1 MRPIDFKRKVKAIM
15 HEHVHYRR
23 DAEGLMTAIEQLRRL
38 GDEDVH
44 RVRAPAGSAIYNYEW
59 EEALEAQWM
68 VRLAELVAASAL
80 AREESRGHHWRTDF
94 PKMRAEWEKHTVVRR
109 IDEAAYEVTDAPVTR
124 LKDRTKERRSAD
136 PLLVDAGVLEGY
148 NRV

>member
-1 MRPIDFKRKVKAIM
+1 M
-15 HEHVHYRR
+15 
-23 DAEGLMTAIEQLRRL
+23 
-38 GDEDVH
+38 
-44 RVRAPAGSAIYNYEW
+44 
-59 EEALEAQWM
+59 
-68 VRLAELVAASAL
+68 
-80 AREESRGHHWRTDF
+80 DF
-94 PKMRAEWEKHTVVRR
+94 PKMRPEWEKHTVVRR

>member
-1 MRPIDFKRKVKAIM
+1 MRP
-15 HEHVHYRR
+15 
-23 DAEGLMTAIEQLRRL
+23 
-38 GDEDVH
+38 
-44 RVRAPAGSAIYNYEW
+44 
-59 EEALEAQWM
+59 
-68 VRLAELVAASAL
+68 
-80 AREESRGHHWRTDF
+80 
-94 PKMRAEWEKHTVVRR
+94 EWEKHTIVRR